1 MGAAARGLAEK
12 EFARPALADQF
23 VRTLEAATL

>member
-12 EFARPALADQF
+12 EFARPALAEQF
-23 VRTLEAATL
+23 VVTLTAQVA